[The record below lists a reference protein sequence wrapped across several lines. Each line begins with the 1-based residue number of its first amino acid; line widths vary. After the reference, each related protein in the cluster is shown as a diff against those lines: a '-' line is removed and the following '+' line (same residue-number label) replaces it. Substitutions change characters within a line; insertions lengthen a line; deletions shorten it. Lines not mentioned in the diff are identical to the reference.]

1 MRYTPLDVRHQD
13 FPTSVGGYR
22 KTEVRS
28 FLADLAED
36 IEARVTS
43 QQALTERVAELETQ
57 LQHYRQ
63 SEDDLRRAV
72 MGAERM
78 AGELRENAR
87 REAELITSQA
97 ELHRESVMQQAN
109 ARAASLE
116 AHTEARAQELE
127 TLHRTRS
134 TELEAAMANR
144 STHLESAYNARFSEL
159 EGLFHRRHR
168 ELEQGLSARTA
179 YLEAVFSQRHN
190 ELSTLLSRAR
200 EEQAQFVAQ
209 YRALVGSFHQ
219 LAARY
224 LTPDTGP
231 LPLDVPSIAAPE
243 PQALGNGAGTEASG
257 TDIEPVQPTPEKTSP
272 ETQAVQAHT
281 QPTPTPTT
289 EGETQRVSV
298 EEQRFV

>member
-1 MRYTPLDVRHQD
+1 MRYTPYTPLDVRHQD
-13 FPTSVGGYR
+13 FPTAVGGYH
-22 KTEVRS
+22 KGQVRS
-28 FLADLAED
+28 FLAEVSEDL
-36 IEARVTS
+36 EARLTA
-43 QQALTERVAELETQ
+43 QQALSERVTELEAQ
-57 LQHYRQ
+57 IQHYRQ

-72 MGAERM
+72 VGAERM

-87 REAELITSQA
+87 REAELITTQA
-97 ELHRESVMQQAN
+97 QMHRESVMQQAN

-116 AHTEARAQELE
+116 AQTEARINELE
-127 TLHRTRS
+127 GLYRTRN
-134 TELEAAMANR
+134 TELESAMANR

-159 EGLFHRRHR
+159 EGQFHRRHR

-224 LTPDTGP
+224 LTPDAGP
-231 LPLDVPSIAAPE
+231 LPLDAPPMPE
-243 PQALGNGAGTEASG
+243 PQALGNGASSG
-257 TDIEPVQPTPEKTSP
+257 AAGPVLPAPPESRLDQAAIPPSPPTP
-272 ETQAVQAHT
+272 
-281 QPTPTPTT
+281 
-289 EGETQRVSV
+289 EGETQRVNAD
-298 EEQRFV
+298 EQRLV